1 MSENSIIRFP
11 EYLKETNIEW
21 STKKKF
27 KKYRLEQC
35 TKDSDFI
42 CKTKYK
48 LEHSAF
54 VVVFLFKNVF
64 FIFF

>member
-1 MSENSIIRFP
+1 MSENSIIRFS

-27 KKYRLEQC
+27 KNYRLEQC

-42 CKTKYK
+42 CC
-48 LEHSAF
+48 
-54 VVVFLFKNVF
+54 
-64 FIFF
+64 